1 VNSPTL
7 GAPPSSAPAA
17 LYTPPTDWRQAVEPY
32 VGPDVWRASAQVI
45 TTFGLLA
52 VTFWAMA
59 IALDHSVFATLA
71 LVPLAAGLLV
81 RTFILM
87 HDCAHGSLF
96 ASRRVTEVLGYITGV
111 ITMTPFGQWRRDHAL
126 HHASSGDL
134 DRRGHGDVPTWTV
147 REYHAKTSRQ
157 QFWYRVIRHPA
168 SLLFGGPLH
177 LLLGQRIR
185 GRSKATRDKQIN
197 SVWATNA
204 GIVVAL
210 VVATWLV
217 GFKVVLLVYGVSYYF
232 AAMAGVWLFYVQHQF
247 EDAYWEEHEEWDY
260 LTASLKG
267 SSYLRLPALFRWFT
281 GNIGVHHVH
290 HLAPRIPNYR
300 LQRCHDEN
308 QIFHAAP
315 VVTPRTGMAALRLA
329 LWDEDRRRLI
339 RFDELE
345 GA

>member
-1 VNSPTL
+1 VNQATV
-7 GAPPSSAPAA
+7 GAPLSPAPETHLNPS
-17 LYTPPTDWRQAVEPY
+17 DWRPIVEPY
-32 VGPDVWRASAQVI
+32 IGPDLWRASAQVI
-45 TTFGLLA
+45 TTFVLLSA
-52 VTFWAMA
+52 TFWAMA
-59 IALDHSVFATLA
+59 IALRFSVFALLA
-71 LVPLAAGLLV
+71 LTPLAAGLLV

-96 ASRRVTEVLGYITGV
+96 ASRRTTEAIGFITGV

-147 REYHAKTSRQ
+147 REYQAKTPRQ

-168 SLLFGGPLH
+168 SLMFGGPVH
-177 LLLGQRIR
+177 LVVGQRIR
-185 GRSKATRDKQIN
+185 GRSKATGNKQIN

-204 GIVVAL
+204 AIVLSLGIAV
-210 VVATWLV
+210 WLV
-217 GFKVVLLVYGVSYYF
+217 GWSTVLLVYGLSYYF

-247 EDAYWEEHEEWDY
+247 EDAYWEEHGEWDY

-267 SSYLRLPALFRWFT
+267 SSHLQLPAVFRWFT

-300 LQRCHDEN
+300 LHRCHEEN
-308 QIFHAAP
+308 AIFHSAP

-329 LWDEDRRRLI
+329 LWDEDRRRLV
-339 RFDELE
+339 RFDEVV
-345 GA
+345 AR